1 LVVRPKFP
9 QELKRLRKRSTVLSQ
24 RTKRVPAGVNRLLKK
39 ARLQPDIPKS
49 ILQGLNRLLKNSIF
63 DRVLRETSLSG

>member
-1 LVVRPKFP
+1 VRPKFP
-9 QELKRLRKRSTVLSQ
+9 QE
-24 RTKRVPAGVNRLLKK
+24 PNRLLKK